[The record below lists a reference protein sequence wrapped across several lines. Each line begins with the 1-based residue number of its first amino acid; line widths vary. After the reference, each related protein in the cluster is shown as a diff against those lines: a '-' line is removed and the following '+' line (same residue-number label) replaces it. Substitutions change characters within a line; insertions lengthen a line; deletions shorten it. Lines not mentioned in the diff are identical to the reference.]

1 MTVFVI
7 WMLLASA
14 MGFIKLISL
23 AYYMPAHE
31 YGQYLTYFG
40 IATFASLMMSLGLT
54 EKTTKDYP
62 RRWLSGQRQ
71 LILIDAL
78 RISRILTLRYVTA
91 GAIVIVFSVFNLIH
105 ITFLVVIYIT
115 ILALTAGLLALVGSL
130 YRAVGSQKSLQNF
143 TLCRYV
149 FTLLV
154 ALPAGSLL
162 GWQGAIVGDI
172 IGGLLSILFAVK
184 QLRQLYRND
193 TSAVPIDVVS
203 AGNEKSY
210 YQVYFANVVVAPQ
223 SMLDRAWINNTL
235 GPGLA
240 GTYGVVML
248 IPQIVQLLANVVVQH
263 IGPLVI
269 KLVHLDQTTNNR
281 QSTIAFN
288 AAMLAIFSLV
298 LTASALL
305 AKRLPYLDYIFIKFQ
320 ISDISLVMV
329 GVIACSQI
337 YGLIEF
343 HLIARDR
350 EQDIFNASFASFV
363 IFIISF
369 ALAAEF
375 KAGVEWFL
383 AGIGAARWVQVWL
396 LRRAYLSHA

>member
-1 MTVFVI
+1 
-7 WMLLASA
+7 MLLASA
-14 MGFIKLISL
+14 LGFVKLILL
-23 AYYMPAHE
+23 AYFMPADE

-40 IATFASLMMSLGLT
+40 IATFVSLLMSLGLT

-71 LILIDAL
+71 LILTDAL
-78 RISRILTLRYVTA
+78 RISRTLTLRYVA
-91 GAIVIVFSVFNLIH
+91 LAAIGIVLSISGLIH
-105 ITFLVVIYIT
+105 IAFFIVIYIS
-115 ILALTAGLLALVGSL
+115 ILALTAGFLALVGSL
-130 YRAVGSQKSLQNF
+130 YRAVGSQKALQSF
-143 TLCRYV
+143 TLWRYF
-149 FTLLV
+149 FTLIV
-154 ALPAGSLL
+154 ALPAGSLV

-172 IGGLLSILFAVK
+172 IGGLVIILFAAQ
-184 QLRQLYRND
+184 QLRRLYIND
-193 TSAVPIDVVS
+193 TNIVGSDVVS
-203 AGNEKSY
+203 ADTENSY
-210 YQVYFANVVVAPQ
+210 YKVYIANLVVAPQ
-223 SMLDRAWINNTL
+223 SMLDRAWISNTL

-248 IPQIVQLLANVVVQH
+248 IPQIVQLLANIVVQH

-298 LTASALL
+298 LTTSALV
-305 AKRLPYLDYIFIKFQ
+305 AKRLPYLDYIFIKFE

-343 HLIARDR
+343 HLLARDR
-350 EQDIFNASFASFV
+350 EQDIFNASVTSFI

-369 ALAAEF
+369 SLAAEF

-383 AGIGAARWVQVWL
+383 AGIGAARWCQVWL
-396 LRRAYLSHA
+396 LRRAYLRYA